1 MEYLSKVAKQ
11 HILRWIKNRKYFDEY
26 PFSANFAKET
36 HYFDMKTYWVDI
48 LTFFCV
54 VILCFFTADVLA
66 KGAISQKYSVTYF
79 SSQNGVEDGLVNDII
94 QDHKG
99 LLWFATWNGLY
110 RFDGYNFKNYKS
122 NMEDLGGLTNDRL
135 LDIVEDKFGCI
146 WVLCYDSTCYRF
158 NPDKEVFEPV
168 IQKTVNNF
176 RSISVLPNGIVWLLC
191 EDGSA
196 VRVVTAPEDL
206 SMTFQFYSSRE
217 NTLATGKIRSVFM
230 DSKLQEWLLTDEGVY
245 RLYDSELSII
255 SLSDCRKSEKIPF
268 YFATELEEYI
278 YLGAHQG
285 KVYKYLLT
293 GELSIHTQLPTSA
306 SVISI
311 LPSVAGLIYVTDS
324 DGFFIHDS
332 LGEIRHVMLD
342 SLSLLKDK
350 NIESAK
356 ITCGDLLWLVHPV
369 PGVTLFDL
377 KTQRLSFIEGKDE
390 QGRPLNTESDFFA
403 FEDRNDILWVH
414 PKGGGFSYFDSQ
426 NRRLIPFNTTEQPVK
441 WKSNDRC
448 FAAFVDKQGNLWM
461 STQLNRL
468 KRITF
473 IPDKF
478 HIYTPAPQDVEL
490 PDNEIR
496 ALYIDKKQRIWT
508 GSRDMNVSIYDA
520 RLRLLKRM
528 KWGKVYA
535 IMQDSAG
542 VYWISTKGQGLIKA
556 IETSQGNF
564 KLQHF
569 KHKADDPYSLSNDN
583 IYFTF
588 QDSRQRLW
596 VATYGGGLNLIETM
610 PDGTLRFINHRN
622 LLKRYPIS
630 HFYKVRHITED
641 NQGRIWVST
650 TAGILQFKVSFHCP
664 EEIDFH
670 SICREQGNV
679 NSLSNNDVIYTF
691 ESKKGEIYIITHSSG
706 LNLVTSKNLLCDNIE
721 FVHLNKQNGLPS
733 DMAYTMIEGNRNELW
748 ISFEDQICRYN
759 PDRGSIESYNRFY
772 FHSHLLVSE
781 IPLVRD
787 DKNGMYVALNRDV
800 LYLHLDKLN
809 KSSFIP
815 HIVFTNASTG
825 KNNKMGDSSPIVDQT
840 LTLEKNERNVSITF
854 AALDFAASGNLQ
866 YAYRLK
872 NIDKEWNCIGYG
884 HSASLVNL
892 PAGDFV
898 LEVKSTNGDGLW
910 VDNMARLFI
919 HVKPTFW
926 ETGWA
931 WLLYVIL
938 ILLIIVAVSVTL
950 AYIFNLRRKVDFEQQ
965 ITNLKLRFFTD
976 ISHELRTPLTLI
988 ASPIEEVIDHEKL
1001 SEEGRENM
1009 LIAKKNT
1016 DRMLRLINQL
1026 LDFRKIQ
1033 NNKMKLYIEETD
1045 IVSLS
1050 KKIFETFTALAHQR
1064 NINFQFIC
1072 SCDSYVLYTDI
1083 DKFEKIVFNLL
1094 SNAFKYTPDGKNI
1107 DFILEPQ
1114 NDVFFFKVRDEG
1126 NGIELQKIDMLFKR
1140 FETLGY
1146 TDPNFSSG
1154 IGLSLVKELVD
1165 MLHGSIMVDS
1175 KLGQGS
1181 VFSVSLSRSYEVF
1194 QSDKNVEFILND
1206 SKTMPSIET
1215 QVEQKEE
1222 FIKDITVLVVDDNEE
1237 LRYFIVS
1244 ILRKEYHII
1253 EAENG
1258 KKGLEIIRLE
1268 LPDLVL
1274 SDVMMPCMDGIELL
1288 EEVKKNHDTSHI
1300 PFVLLSAKS
1309 ALDDRIRGL
1318 EYGADDYITKP
1329 FSSGYL
1335 RARISSLLKQRE
1347 MLHDYFM
1354 KQAFRSFEQENLVAS
1369 SVSLD
1374 SFSPSIPQIT
1384 SFDEVFIQRVIQ
1396 VVESKLQEQDFKI
1409 EDLADTMKMGRT
1421 VFYRKVKSIL
1431 GVTPIDLVKD
1441 MRVKRAIQLLD
1452 SGNYN
1457 ISQVAYMSGFSSPQY
1472 FSRVFKELKNCTPS
1486 EYKTKAFD

>member
-1 MEYLSKVAKQ
+1 
-11 HILRWIKNRKYFDEY
+11 
-26 PFSANFAKET
+26 
-36 HYFDMKTYWVDI
+36 
-48 LTFFCV
+48 
-54 VILCFFTADVLA
+54 
-66 KGAISQKYSVTYF
+66 
-79 SSQNGVEDGLVNDII
+79 
-94 QDHKG
+94 
-99 LLWFATWNGLY
+99 
-110 RFDGYNFKNYKS
+110 
-122 NMEDLGGLTNDRL
+122 
-135 LDIVEDKFGCI
+135 
-146 WVLCYDSTCYRF
+146 
-158 NPDKEVFEPV
+158 
-168 IQKTVNNF
+168 
-176 RSISVLPNGIVWLLC
+176 
-191 EDGSA
+191 
-196 VRVVTAPEDL
+196 
-206 SMTFQFYSSRE
+206 
-217 NTLATGKIRSVFM
+217 
-230 DSKLQEWLLTDEGVY
+230 
-245 RLYDSELSII
+245 
-255 SLSDCRKSEKIPF
+255 
-268 YFATELEEYI
+268 
-278 YLGAHQG
+278 
-285 KVYKYLLT
+285 
-293 GELSIHTQLPTSA
+293 
-306 SVISI
+306 
-311 LPSVAGLIYVTDS
+311 
-324 DGFFIHDS
+324 
-332 LGEIRHVMLD
+332 
-342 SLSLLKDK
+342 
-350 NIESAK
+350 
-356 ITCGDLLWLVHPV
+356 
-369 PGVTLFDL
+369 
-377 KTQRLSFIEGKDE
+377 
-390 QGRPLNTESDFFA
+390 
-403 FEDRNDILWVH
+403 
-414 PKGGGFSYFDSQ
+414 
-426 NRRLIPFNTTEQPVK
+426 
-441 WKSNDRC
+441 
-448 FAAFVDKQGNLWM
+448 
-461 STQLNRL
+461 
-468 KRITF
+468 
-473 IPDKF
+473 
-478 HIYTPAPQDVEL
+478 
-490 PDNEIR
+490 
-496 ALYIDKKQRIWT
+496 
-508 GSRDMNVSIYDA
+508 
-520 RLRLLKRM
+520 
-528 KWGKVYA
+528 
-535 IMQDSAG
+535 
-542 VYWISTKGQGLIKA
+542 
-556 IETSQGNF
+556 
-564 KLQHF
+564 
-569 KHKADDPYSLSNDN
+569 
-583 IYFTF
+583 
-588 QDSRQRLW
+588 
-596 VATYGGGLNLIETM
+596 
-610 PDGTLRFINHRN
+610 
-622 LLKRYPIS
+622 
-630 HFYKVRHITED
+630 
-641 NQGRIWVST
+641 
-650 TAGILQFKVSFHCP
+650 
-664 EEIDFH
+664 
-670 SICREQGNV
+670 
-679 NSLSNNDVIYTF
+679 
-691 ESKKGEIYIITHSSG
+691 
-706 LNLVTSKNLLCDNIE
+706 
-721 FVHLNKQNGLPS
+721 
-733 DMAYTMIEGNRNELW
+733 
-748 ISFEDQICRYN
+748 
-759 PDRGSIESYNRFY
+759 
-772 FHSHLLVSE
+772 
-781 IPLVRD
+781 
-787 DKNGMYVALNRDV
+787 
-800 LYLHLDKLN
+800 
-809 KSSFIP
+809 
-815 HIVFTNASTG
+815 
-825 KNNKMGDSSPIVDQT
+825 MGDSSPIVDQT

-1050 KKIFETFTALAHQR
+1050 KKILETFTALAHQR

-1237 LRYFIVS
+1237 LRHFIVS

>member
-1 MEYLSKVAKQ
+1 MLHFNLRLFTMMNIRVKLLVAI
-11 HILRWIKNRKYFDEY
+11 ILYQFFLFVHAQGLIDVR
-26 PFSANFAKET
+26 
-36 HYFDMKTYWVDI
+36 HYSI
-48 LTFFCV
+48 
-54 VILCFFTADVLA
+54 
-66 KGAISQKYSVTYF
+66 
-79 SSQNGVEDGLVNDII
+79 EDGLSQNIV
-94 QDHKG
+94 QDMLQDDDG
-99 LLWFATWNGLY
+99 YIWLATWNGLEKY
-110 RFDGYNFKNYKS
+110 DGYTFKNYKS
-122 NMEDLGGLTNDRL
+122 YPTDAIKLKYNRMVQVIKGSDHTLWCHTYDDKVYLFDTQRERFEDVFVYHPQIEECDL
-135 LDIVEDKFGCI
+135 VEKLI
-146 WVLCYDSTCYRF
+146 PL
-158 NPDKEVFEPV
+158 N
-168 IQKTVNNF
+168 
-176 RSISVLPNGIVWLLC
+176 NGIVW
-191 EDGSA
+191 
-196 VRVVTAPEDL
+196 VVA
-206 SMTFQFYSSRE
+206 
-217 NTLATGKIRSVFM
+217 
-230 DSKLQEWLLTDEGVY
+230 
-245 RLYDSELSII
+245 
-255 SLSDCRKSEKIPF
+255 SD
-268 YFATELEEYI
+268 
-278 YLGAHQG
+278 
-285 KVYKYLLT
+285 
-293 GELSIHTQLPTSA
+293 
-306 SVISI
+306 
-311 LPSVAGLIYVTDS
+311 
-324 DGFFIHDS
+324 
-332 LGEIRHVMLD
+332 
-342 SLSLLKDK
+342 
-350 NIESAK
+350 
-356 ITCGDLLWLVHPV
+356 
-369 PGVTLFDL
+369 
-377 KTQRLSFIEGKDE
+377 
-390 QGRPLNTESDFFA
+390 
-403 FEDRNDILWVH
+403 
-414 PKGGGFSYFDSQ
+414 
-426 NRRLIPFNTTEQPVK
+426 
-441 WKSNDRC
+441 
-448 FAAFVDKQGNLWM
+448 GNLWRIDEADYQKDNGVIFLSSGSVPQHGNHVYSVVLDAYNNEWILTDKGCFVYGKRELSDKRDFKYAVSLNHQFYM
-461 STQLNRL
+461 ATSSGEIVLYTSKGGIKEVNFERIDWDIMGLLALKDGKMGVITKRGVIVVDTYNNHVENILIDKSSSDISPSGFFQSTDNKLWMFNGKSNVVCCDL
-468 KRITF
+468 KHNKIEFVSYPFSQREKMYNFIHEDSYGRIWILASNGEFSFYNPTKNLFEQGYTYINGEKVSYKATGRKFLVDNQKNIWLSCDSGVDMITF
-473 IPDKF
+473 LNENYSYFSMNHHDK
-478 HIYTPAPQDVEL
+478 
-490 PDNEIR
+490 IR
-496 ALYIDKKQRIWT
+496 
-508 GSRDMNVSIYDA
+508 
-520 RLRLLKRM
+520 
-528 KWGKVYA
+528 
-535 IMQDSAG
+535 
-542 VYWISTKGQGLIKA
+542 GL
-556 IETSQGNF
+556 F
-564 KLQHF
+564 V
-569 KHKADDPYSLSNDN
+569 
-583 IYFTF
+583 
-588 QDSRQRLW
+588 DSRQRVWIADKSKRIEVYDREHRYIGNLNEAGDLVQDRQVIFGADIYCFFEDEAHRLW
-596 VATYGGGLNLIETM
+596 MGSRENGIYVAVPEAEKFRIFHFKHDKKDKRSLSSDAIYAFGKDMNGHIWIGTYGGGLNVVDGIF
-610 PDGTLRFINHRN
+610 PDLHFIHSDNG
-622 LLKRYPIS
+622 LDLYPKDECR
-630 HFYKVRHITED
+630 KVRSIYCT
-641 NQGRIWVST
+641 ST
-650 TAGILQFKVSFHCP
+650 GIMLVGTTDGLLSFSAKTDEYRKIQFNLNHC
-664 EEIDFH
+664 ETK
-670 SICREQGNV
+670 RA

-781 IPLVRD
+781 IPLVGD

-919 HVKPTFW
+919 HVKPTFG

-976 ISHELRTPLTLI
+976 ISHELRTSLTLI

-1354 KQAFRSFEQENLVAS
+1354 KQVFRSFEQENLVAS

>member
-1 MEYLSKVAKQ
+1 MLHFNLRLFTMMNIRVKLLVAI
-11 HILRWIKNRKYFDEY
+11 ILYQFFLFVHAQGLIDVR
-26 PFSANFAKET
+26 
-36 HYFDMKTYWVDI
+36 HYSI
-48 LTFFCV
+48 
-54 VILCFFTADVLA
+54 
-66 KGAISQKYSVTYF
+66 
-79 SSQNGVEDGLVNDII
+79 EDGLSQNIV
-94 QDHKG
+94 QDMLQDDDG
-99 LLWFATWNGLY
+99 YIWLATWNGLEKY
-110 RFDGYNFKNYKS
+110 DGYTFKNYKS
-122 NMEDLGGLTNDRL
+122 YPTDAIKLKYNRMVQVIKGSDHTLWCHTYDDKVYLFDTQRERFEDVFVYHPQIEECDL
-135 LDIVEDKFGCI
+135 VEKLI
-146 WVLCYDSTCYRF
+146 PL
-158 NPDKEVFEPV
+158 N
-168 IQKTVNNF
+168 
-176 RSISVLPNGIVWLLC
+176 NGIVW
-191 EDGSA
+191 
-196 VRVVTAPEDL
+196 VVA
-206 SMTFQFYSSRE
+206 
-217 NTLATGKIRSVFM
+217 
-230 DSKLQEWLLTDEGVY
+230 
-245 RLYDSELSII
+245 
-255 SLSDCRKSEKIPF
+255 SD
-268 YFATELEEYI
+268 
-278 YLGAHQG
+278 
-285 KVYKYLLT
+285 
-293 GELSIHTQLPTSA
+293 
-306 SVISI
+306 
-311 LPSVAGLIYVTDS
+311 
-324 DGFFIHDS
+324 
-332 LGEIRHVMLD
+332 
-342 SLSLLKDK
+342 
-350 NIESAK
+350 
-356 ITCGDLLWLVHPV
+356 
-369 PGVTLFDL
+369 
-377 KTQRLSFIEGKDE
+377 
-390 QGRPLNTESDFFA
+390 
-403 FEDRNDILWVH
+403 
-414 PKGGGFSYFDSQ
+414 
-426 NRRLIPFNTTEQPVK
+426 
-441 WKSNDRC
+441 
-448 FAAFVDKQGNLWM
+448 GNLWRIDEADYQKDNGVIFLSSGSVPQHGNHVYSVVLDAYNNEWILTDKGCFVYGKRELSDKRDFKYAVSLNHQFYM
-461 STQLNRL
+461 ATSSGEIVLYTSKGGIKEVNFERIDWDIMGLLALKDGKMGVITKRGVIVVDTYNNHAENILIDKSSSDISPSGFFQSTDNKLWMFNGKSNVVCCDL
-468 KRITF
+468 KHNKIEFVSYPFSQREKMYNFIHEDSYGRIWILASNGEFSFYNPTKNLFEQGYTYINGEKVSYKATGRKFLVDNQKNIWLSCDSGVDMITF
-473 IPDKF
+473 LNENYSYFSMNHHDK
-478 HIYTPAPQDVEL
+478 
-490 PDNEIR
+490 IR
-496 ALYIDKKQRIWT
+496 
-508 GSRDMNVSIYDA
+508 
-520 RLRLLKRM
+520 
-528 KWGKVYA
+528 
-535 IMQDSAG
+535 
-542 VYWISTKGQGLIKA
+542 GL
-556 IETSQGNF
+556 F
-564 KLQHF
+564 V
-569 KHKADDPYSLSNDN
+569 
-583 IYFTF
+583 
-588 QDSRQRLW
+588 DSRQRVWIADKSKRIEVYDREHRYIGNLNEAGDLVQDRQVIFGADIYCFFEDEAHRLW
-596 VATYGGGLNLIETM
+596 MGSRENGIYVAAPEAEKFRIFHFKHDKKDKRSLSSDAIYAFGKDVNGHIWIGTYGGGLNVVDGIF
-610 PDGTLRFINHRN
+610 PDLHFIHSDNG
-622 LLKRYPIS
+622 LDLYPKDECR
-630 HFYKVRHITED
+630 KVRSIYCT
-641 NQGRIWVST
+641 ST
-650 TAGILQFKVSFHCP
+650 GIMLVGTTDGLLSFSAKTDEYRKIQFNLNHC
-664 EEIDFH
+664 ETK
-670 SICREQGNV
+670 RA

-772 FHSHLLVSE
+772 FHS
-781 IPLVRD
+781 
-787 DKNGMYVALNRDV
+787 
-800 LYLHLDKLN
+800 
-809 KSSFIP
+809 
-815 HIVFTNASTG
+815 
-825 KNNKMGDSSPIVDQT
+825 
-840 LTLEKNERNVSITF
+840 
-854 AALDFAASGNLQ
+854 
-866 YAYRLK
+866 
-872 NIDKEWNCIGYG
+872 
-884 HSASLVNL
+884 
-892 PAGDFV
+892 V

-976 ISHELRTPLTLI
+976 ISHELRTSLTLI